1 MNTWMKKRKTARVA
15 VIQYKMWDGHS
26 FHQDPRL
33 LKQTA
38 RLKKFACVN
47 RLCDP
52 DWDDRR
58 TYRLPNCAAFLR
70 PTDRLQNPDS
80 LMISSGLHIPLCVV
94 EASWETNQ
102 NQGRSVRKPQ
112 LEDRSLSHRVFEE
125 LFNCRM
131 VGSKE
136 VKWDDLETIYKELMI
151 FEHDESIILH
161 AQEFDI

>member
-1 MNTWMKKRKTARVA
+1 
-15 VIQYKMWDGHS
+15 
-26 FHQDPRL
+26 
-33 LKQTA
+33 
-38 RLKKFACVN
+38 
-47 RLCDP
+47 
-52 DWDDRR
+52 
-58 TYRLPNCAAFLR
+58 
-70 PTDRLQNPDS
+70 
-80 LMISSGLHIPLCVV
+80 MISSGSHIPLCVV

>member
-1 MNTWMKKRKTARVA
+1 MA

-80 LMISSGLHIPLCVV
+80 LDDFEWIAH
-94 EASWETNQ
+94 TF
-102 NQGRSVRKPQ
+102 VR
-112 LEDRSLSHRVFEE
+112 
-125 LFNCRM
+125 
-131 VGSKE
+131 GGG
-136 VKWDDLETIYKELMI
+136 
-151 FEHDESIILH
+151 ILG
-161 AQEFDI
+161 D